1 MNIELI
7 IDKDFYDFI
16 KEHRVTTEYYFTK
29 VKINDQEYLCNYKNN
44 TIANELYTLPKTFS
58 RISILD
64 KIVDL
69 DVINKI
75 ANNVFF
81 EIKINDSVVNFYAN
95 YTVTMIPPNV
105 EKNNVFIDDLVFI
118 EN

>member
-16 KEHRVTTEYYFTK
+16 KEHRATTINYFTK
-29 VKINDQEYLCNYKNN
+29 VKINDQEYLCNYNN
-44 TIANELYTLPKTFS
+44 DTITNGLYTLPKTFS

-75 ANNVFF
+75 ANNVLF
-81 EIKINDSVVNFYAN
+81 EIKINDSVVKFYAS
-95 YTVTMIPPNV
+95 YTVTMLYG
-105 EKNNVFIDDLVFI
+105 ESNVFIDDLVFI